1 MTKKCI
7 FVNLKKGMNI
17 CCSPAVED
25 PGKECDKDGGGEVD
39 DGRQTPRP
47 GTRHVD
53 DDDDDDDDGDV
64 DDGRQTS
71 GPGTRQPKIS

>member
-1 MTKKCI
+1 
-7 FVNLKKGMNI
+7 MNI

-53 DDDDDDDDGDV
+53 DDDDDDDGDV